1 MKNLPLIVFTVLAS
15 AAAAFAVVRMNTK
28 DSAAATASI
37 SPTDADLAAL
47 SASVASVQAQ
57 QAEIAQ
63 ALADLKGQIV
73 LSDRSDTRV
82 PLGEIEAAVAR
93 ALEARSAVEHAPV
106 VAASSASPKAKR
118 EAYLKRLL
126 DDGVSWDDA
135 QAIWKEVA
143 ADGELD
149 AVVAL
154 FEEQARANPND
165 VQAQVDLGH
174 AYLQKV
180 FQSGGGPEAG
190 KWAIQADHA
199 YDGALKLDD
208 HNWEARF
215 SKAMSLSHWPAVF
228 GKQNEAIQNFE
239 VLVAQQA
246 LQSQRP
252 DFVQTHFLLGN
263 MYQQIGEKEKALAAW
278 QKGLTMFPDNPSL
291 LGQIASLQGN

>member
-1 MKNLPLIVFTVLAS
+1 MKNLSLIVFTVLAS
-15 AAAAFAVVRMNTK
+15 AAASFAVVRMSAQDT
-28 DSAAATASI
+28 AAATPSKAS
-37 SPTDADLAAL
+37 DELAAL

-63 ALADLKGQIV
+63 ALADLKGQVV
-73 LSDRSDTRV
+73 LSDRSGARV

-93 ALEARSAVEHAPV
+93 ALEARSVAEHAPV
-106 VAASSASPKAKR
+106 VAEQAASPKAKP
-118 EAYLKRLL
+118 ETYLERLME
-126 DDGVSWDDA
+126 DGVSWDDA
-135 QAIWKEVA
+135 QLIWKEAA

-154 FEEQARANPND
+154 FEEHARSNPDD

-208 HNWEARF
+208 HSWEARF

-228 GKQNEAIQNFE
+228 GKQNEAIHNFE

-246 LQSQRP
+246 TQTQRP

-278 QKGLTMFPDNPSL
+278 QNGLTLFPDNASL

>member
-15 AAAAFAVVRMNTK
+15 AAAAFAVVRMSAK
-28 DSAAATASI
+28 DTAAATASI

-73 LSDRSDTRV
+73 LSDRSAARV

-93 ALEARSAVEHAPV
+93 ALEARSAVEHTPV
-106 VAASSASPKAKR
+106 VAEHTANPKAKR
-118 EAYLKRLL
+118 EAFLKRLL
-126 DDGVSWDDA
+126 DDDVSWDDA
-135 QAIWKEVA
+135 QLIWKEA
-143 ADGELD
+143 AAEGELD
-149 AVVAL
+149 ALVAL
-154 FEEQARANPND
+154 FEEQVRANPND

-190 KWAIQADHA
+190 KWAIQADQA
-199 YDGALKLDD
+199 YAGALKLDD

-278 QKGLTMFPDNPSL
+278 QKGLTLFPDNASL